1 VDSPLETAADGAV
14 ELPGDVGGA
23 EDQHALAVAADAV
36 HLHEQ
41 LGLDASGG
49 FGFAFTARAAE
60 RVDFVDEDD
69 RGTVFAGKVE
79 ELFD

>member
-1 VDSPLETAADGAV
+1 VDSALETAADGAV

-23 EDQHALAVAADAV
+23 EDQHAFTVAADAV

-41 LGLDASGG
+41 LGLDAPRG
-49 FGFAFTARAAE
+49 FGFAFAARPAQ

-69 RGTVFAGKVE
+69 RGLVFAGEVE